1 MGHQHFVYAA
11 ASTTHNG
18 VLFNGNQH
26 LVLGSHF
33 KDQRF
38 IQWFYKAHIDQ
49 RGVQRLCDLSGFR
62 HQGAEVENRHFF
74 PVTFHDAFTNWQLFQ
89 RGQLNAYRVTA
100 WVAHDRWTI
109 VVVIAGEQHLAAFVF
124 ITRGHDDH
132 FRDAAQE
139 GEIERPLVGLS
150 ICANNPC
157 PVNGEQD
164 RQFLDGYIVQH
175 LIVGALQEGR
185 VNGYHRLVAA
195 NRQTGSKRHSV
206 LLGNRHIEIAVRE
219 LT

>member
-1 MGHQHFVYAA
+1 MAHQHFVYAA
-11 ASTTHNG
+11 ASTPHNG

-89 RGQLNAYRVTA
+89 RGQFNAYRVTA

-132 FRDAAQE
+132 FRDAA
-139 GEIERPLVGLS
+139 RS
-150 ICANNPC
+150 T
-157 PVNGEQD
+157 
-164 RQFLDGYIVQH
+164 
-175 LIVGALQEGR
+175 
-185 VNGYHRLVAA
+185 A
-195 NRQTGSKRHSV
+195 NRTGSFWMATSCS
-206 LLGNRHIEIAVRE
+206 
-219 LT
+219 T